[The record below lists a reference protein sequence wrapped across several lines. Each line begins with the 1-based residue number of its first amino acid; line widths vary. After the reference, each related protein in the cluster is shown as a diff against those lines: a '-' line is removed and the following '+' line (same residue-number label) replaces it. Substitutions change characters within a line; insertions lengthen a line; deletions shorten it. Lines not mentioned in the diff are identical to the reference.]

1 MTITYYN
8 EKTKEQYGSFT
19 AAGKNGQF
27 LKAQKMKMASLRIKL
42 LETLK
47 ENADQVMVM
56 VVMDAVYD
64 ADVRKAFR

>member
-8 EKTKEQYGSFT
+8 EVTNEVYGSFT
-19 AAGKNGQF
+19 AAGKNGLF

-47 ENADQVMVM
+47 ENANQVIVHI
-56 VVMDAVYD
+56 VTDAVET
-64 ADVRKAFR
+64 RKAF